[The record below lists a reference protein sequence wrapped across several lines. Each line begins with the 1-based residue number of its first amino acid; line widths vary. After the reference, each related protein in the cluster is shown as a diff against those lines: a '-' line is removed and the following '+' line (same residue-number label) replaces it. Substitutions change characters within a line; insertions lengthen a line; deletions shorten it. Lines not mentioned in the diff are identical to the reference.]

1 MRIRRSLSP
10 GKLFFE
16 RQGVLKKVSI
26 KDLQGVQIKR
36 SGHHRVSVGGRQDVL
51 FQWGTSD
58 SMSYPDRILFPIA
71 FFEVPIIRTEAQT
84 GRVHISDIS
93 TTGFT
98 LETTLESVR
107 WTANGPG

>member
-1 MRIRRSLSP
+1 MRIGRSLSP

-16 RQGVLKKVSI
+16 KQGVLKKVSI
-26 KDLQGVQIKR
+26 KDLQGIDIKR
-36 SGHHRVSVGGRQDVL
+36 SGYHRISIISRHDML

-58 SMSYPDRILFPIA
+58 SLSYTDRILFPIA
-71 FFEVPIIRTEAQT
+71 FSGVPTIRSESQT

-107 WTANGPG
+107 WTAYGPG